1 MTEPESARH
10 NEFSERLRL
19 LIAERDAALAAV
31 NSSYAEALAS
41 GAVGDLYTDYLEQRG
56 SALNRFSVDAI
67 ALRKDYADHDPAGAT
82 PLPETPSPVP
92 AFPRPKQ
99 AAQEGSSP
107 APPKIESWQSPVQP
121 GPDRSTQ
128 KLARRGGLI
137 LGIMAA
143 AVAVVALVG
152 WIDSTSRTPVSSSS
166 SSSES
171 SYLSSARKV
180 VYEVEGT
187 AKSVDI
193 TIETPSGTSQ
203 QQNLKVP
210 LKSKDGHVGLRFE
223 MERGDFVYIAAQN
236 QGSSGTVTCRITVDG
251 VIVSKVTSS
260 GAYAIAS
267 CDGSAP

>member
-31 NSSYAEALAS
+31 NSTYAEALAS
-41 GAVGDLYTDYLEQRG
+41 GAVGDLYTEYLEQRG
-56 SALNRFSVDAI
+56 SALNRFSVDAV
-67 ALRKDYADHDPAGAT
+67 ALRKEYADHDPAGAT

-121 GPDRSTQ
+121 GPDQSTQ

-152 WIDSTSRTPVSSSS
+152 WIDSTSRTPVSSS

-210 LKSKDGHVGLRFE
+210 LESKDGHVGLRFE
-223 MERGDFVYIAAQN
+223 MERGDFVYVAAQN